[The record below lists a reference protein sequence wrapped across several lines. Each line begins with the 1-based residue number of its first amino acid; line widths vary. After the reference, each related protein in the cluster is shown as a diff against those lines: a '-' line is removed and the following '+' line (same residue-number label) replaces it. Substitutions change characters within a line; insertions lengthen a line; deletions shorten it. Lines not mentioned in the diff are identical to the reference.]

1 MTSDQRNSP
10 KLLMGIIGGMV
21 AIIVLFF
28 AYQWFMSSSR
38 EVTTESESINSTV
51 STPLKPSEPVRTMDE
66 KTIQLVDESILKTA
80 TPNDPALAKEEVAK
94 LEDIQTQL
102 HDQENILKAQHNDA
116 DQLITLKEEQI
127 KLIEAQLV
135 QK

>member
-1 MTSDQRNSP
+1 MTSDQRHSP

>member
-28 AYQWFMSSSR
+28 AYQWFMNSSS

-51 STPLKPSEPVRTMDE
+51 STPVKPSEPVRTLDE

>member
-28 AYQWFMSSSR
+28 AYQWFMNSSS
-38 EVTTESESINSTV
+38 EVTTEPESINSTV
-51 STPLKPSEPVRTMDE
+51 STPVKPSEPVLTLDE

-102 HDQENILKAQHNDA
+102 HDQENILKAQHNDI

>member
-51 STPLKPSEPVRTMDE
+51 STPVKPSEPVRTLDE
-66 KTIQLVDESILKTA
+66 KTIQLVDESILKTV

>member
-10 KLLMGIIGGMV
+10 KLLMGIIGGIV
-21 AIIVLFF
+21 VIIVLFF

-51 STPLKPSEPVRTMDE
+51 STPVKPSEPVRTMDE

>member
-51 STPLKPSEPVRTMDE
+51 STPVKPSEPVRTMDE

>member
-1 MTSDQRNSP
+1 MASDQRHSP

-21 AIIVLFF
+21 VIIVLFF
-28 AYQWFMSSSR
+28 AYQWFMNSSS
-38 EVTTESESINSTV
+38 EVTTEPESINSTV
-51 STPLKPSEPVRTMDE
+51 STPVKPSEPVLTLDE

-102 HDQENILKAQHNDA
+102 HDQENILKAQHNDI

>member
-21 AIIVLFF
+21 VIIVLFF

-38 EVTTESESINSTV
+38 EITTESESINSTV
-51 STPLKPSEPVRTMDE
+51 STPVKPSEPVRTMDE
-66 KTIQLVDESILKTA
+66 KTIQLVDERILKTA

>member
-1 MTSDQRNSP
+1 MTSDQRHSP

-21 AIIVLFF
+21 VIIVLFF
-28 AYQWFMSSSR
+28 AYQWFMNSSS
-38 EVTTESESINSTV
+38 EVTTEPESINSSV
-51 STPLKPSEPVRTMDE
+51 STPVKPSEPVRTMDE

-80 TPNDPALAKEEVAK
+80 TPKDPALAKEEVAK

>member
-1 MTSDQRNSP
+1 MASDQRHSP

-21 AIIVLFF
+21 VIIVLFF

-51 STPLKPSEPVRTMDE
+51 STPVKPSEPVRTMDE

>member
-1 MTSDQRNSP
+1 MTSDQRHSP

-21 AIIVLFF
+21 VIIVLFF
-28 AYQWFMSSSR
+28 AYQWFMNSSS
-38 EVTTESESINSTV
+38 EVTTEPESINSSV
-51 STPLKPSEPVRTMDE
+51 STPVKPSEPVRTMDE

-102 HDQENILKAQHNDA
+102 HDQENILKAQHNDI

>member
-10 KLLMGIIGGMV
+10 KLLMGIIGGIL

-51 STPLKPSEPVRTMDE
+51 STPVKPSEPVRSMDE

>member
-21 AIIVLFF
+21 VIIVLFF
-28 AYQWFMSSSR
+28 AYQWFMNSSS
-38 EVTTESESINSTV
+38 EVTTEPESINSTV
-51 STPLKPSEPVRTMDE
+51 STPVKPSEPVLTLDE

-102 HDQENILKAQHNDA
+102 HDQENILKAQHNDI

>member
-80 TPNDPALAKEEVAK
+80 TPNDPALAKEEMAK

>member
-1 MTSDQRNSP
+1 MTSDQRHSP

-21 AIIVLFF
+21 VIIVLFF
-28 AYQWFMSSSR
+28 AYQWFMNSSS
-38 EVTTESESINSTV
+38 EVTTEPESINSTV
-51 STPLKPSEPVRTMDE
+51 STPVKPSEPVLTLDE

-102 HDQENILKAQHNDA
+102 HDQENILKAQHNDI

>member
-1 MTSDQRNSP
+1 MTSDQRHSP

-21 AIIVLFF
+21 VIIVLFF
-28 AYQWFMSSSR
+28 AYQWFMNSSS
-38 EVTTESESINSTV
+38 EVTTEPESINSTV
-51 STPLKPSEPVRTMDE
+51 STPVKPSEPVLTLDE

>member
-1 MTSDQRNSP
+1 MTSDQRHSP

-21 AIIVLFF
+21 VIIVLFF

-51 STPLKPSEPVRTMDE
+51 STPVKPSEPVRTMDE

>member
-1 MTSDQRNSP
+1 MASDQRHSP

-21 AIIVLFF
+21 VIIVLFF
-28 AYQWFMSSSR
+28 AYQWFMNSSS
-38 EVTTESESINSTV
+38 EVTTEPESINSSV
-51 STPLKPSEPVRTMDE
+51 STPVKPSEPVRTMDE

-116 DQLITLKEEQI
+116 DQLIALKEEQI

>member
-21 AIIVLFF
+21 VIIVLFF

-38 EVTTESESINSTV
+38 EITTESESINSTV
-51 STPLKPSEPVRTMDE
+51 STPVKPSEPVRTMDE

-80 TPNDPALAKEEVAK
+80 IPNDPALAKEEVAK

>member
-1 MTSDQRNSP
+1 MASDQRHSP

-21 AIIVLFF
+21 VIIVLFF
-28 AYQWFMSSSR
+28 AYQWFMNSSS

-51 STPLKPSEPVRTMDE
+51 SKPVKPSEPVLTLDE

-102 HDQENILKAQHNDA
+102 HDQENILKAQHNDI

>member
-28 AYQWFMSSSR
+28 AYQWFMNSSS
-38 EVTTESESINSTV
+38 EVTTEPESINSTV
-51 STPLKPSEPVRTMDE
+51 STPVKPSEPVRTMDE

-94 LEDIQTQL
+94 LEDIQNQL

>member
-10 KLLMGIIGGMV
+10 KLLMGIIGGIV
-21 AIIVLFF
+21 VIIVLFF

-51 STPLKPSEPVRTMDE
+51 STPVKPSEPVRTMDE

-116 DQLITLKEEQI
+116 DQLIMLKEEQI

>member
-80 TPNDPALAKEEVAK
+80 TPNDPALAKEEMAK

-116 DQLITLKEEQI
+116 DQLIMLKEEQI

>member
-21 AIIVLFF
+21 VIIVLFF
-28 AYQWFMSSSR
+28 AYQWFMNSSS
-38 EVTTESESINSTV
+38 EVTTEPESINSSV
-51 STPLKPSEPVRTMDE
+51 STPVKPSEPVLTLDE

>member
-51 STPLKPSEPVRTMDE
+51 STPVKPSEPVHTLDE

>member
-28 AYQWFMSSSR
+28 AYQWFMNSSS

>member
-1 MTSDQRNSP
+1 MTSDQRHSP

-21 AIIVLFF
+21 VIIVLFF

-38 EVTTESESINSTV
+38 EITTESESINSTV
-51 STPLKPSEPVRTMDE
+51 STPVKPSEPVRTMDE

>member
-1 MTSDQRNSP
+1 MTSDQRHSP

-21 AIIVLFF
+21 VIIVLFF

-38 EVTTESESINSTV
+38 EITTESEIINSTV
-51 STPLKPSEPVRTMDE
+51 STPVKPSEPVRTMDE

-80 TPNDPALAKEEVAK
+80 TPKDPALAKEEVAK

>member
-1 MTSDQRNSP
+1 MTSDQRHSP

-28 AYQWFMSSSR
+28 AYQWFMNSSS
-38 EVTTESESINSTV
+38 EVTTEPESINSTV
-51 STPLKPSEPVRTMDE
+51 STPVKPSEPVLTLDE

>member
-28 AYQWFMSSSR
+28 AYQWFMNSSS
-38 EVTTESESINSTV
+38 EVTTESESINATV
-51 STPLKPSEPVRTMDE
+51 STPVKPSEPVRTMDE

>member
-1 MTSDQRNSP
+1 
-10 KLLMGIIGGMV
+10 MV
-21 AIIVLFF
+21 YEL
-28 AYQWFMSSSR
+28 SR

-80 TPNDPALAKEEVAK
+80 TPNDPALAKEEMAK

>member
-28 AYQWFMSSSR
+28 AYQWFMNSSS
-38 EVTTESESINSTV
+38 EVTTEPESINSSV
-51 STPLKPSEPVRTMDE
+51 STPVKPSEPVLTLDE

>member
-28 AYQWFMSSSR
+28 AYQWFMNSSS
-38 EVTTESESINSTV
+38 EVTTEPESINSTV
-51 STPLKPSEPVRTMDE
+51 STPVKPSEPVLTLDE

>member
-1 MTSDQRNSP
+1 MASDQRHSP

-21 AIIVLFF
+21 VIIVLFF
-28 AYQWFMSSSR
+28 AYQWFMNSSS
-38 EVTTESESINSTV
+38 EVTTEPESINSSV
-51 STPLKPSEPVRTMDE
+51 PTPVKPSEPVRTMDE
-66 KTIQLVDESILKTA
+66 KTIQLVDERILKTA

>member
-1 MTSDQRNSP
+1 MN
-10 KLLMGIIGGMV
+10 
-21 AIIVLFF
+21 
-28 AYQWFMSSSR
+28 SSS

-51 STPLKPSEPVRTMDE
+51 SKPVKPSEPVLTLDE

>member
-21 AIIVLFF
+21 VIIVFFF

-38 EVTTESESINSTV
+38 EITTESESINSTV
-51 STPLKPSEPVRTMDE
+51 STPVKPSEPVRTMDE

>member
-1 MTSDQRNSP
+1 MTSDQRHSP

-21 AIIVLFF
+21 VIIVLFF
-28 AYQWFMSSSR
+28 AYQWFMNSSS
-38 EVTTESESINSTV
+38 EVTTEPESINSSV
-51 STPLKPSEPVRTMDE
+51 STPVKPSEPVRTMDE

-116 DQLITLKEEQI
+116 DQLIALKEEQI

>member
-1 MTSDQRNSP
+1 MASDQRHSP

-21 AIIVLFF
+21 VIIVLFF
-28 AYQWFMSSSR
+28 AYQWFMNSSS
-38 EVTTESESINSTV
+38 EVTTEPESINSSV
-51 STPLKPSEPVRTMDE
+51 STPVKPSEPVRTMDE

-102 HDQENILKAQHNDA
+102 HDQENILKAQHNDI

>member
-38 EVTTESESINSTV
+38 EVTTESESINATV
-51 STPLKPSEPVRTMDE
+51 STPVKPSEPVRTMDE

>member
-1 MTSDQRNSP
+1 MTSDQRHSP

-28 AYQWFMSSSR
+28 AYQWFMNSSS
-38 EVTTESESINSTV
+38 EVTTEPESINSTV
-51 STPLKPSEPVRTMDE
+51 STPVKPSEPVLTLDE

-102 HDQENILKAQHNDA
+102 HDQENILKAQHNDI